1 MTVNYLNMVQGGR
14 ENSRRKLE
22 SGGVCMPYLRF
33 LRDAANS
40 DGGGR
45 DYRVLVLSFDP
56 QDTHRR
62 KWQRN
67 LLGDGIFG
75 GVRLAIRTTSVTSDR
90 KGAGNLCLIRKSL

>member
-1 MTVNYLNMVQGGR
+1 MGEVKAGTVVARGMYIGNTNIGTDDGQLPKYGARGR

-67 LLGDGIFG
+67 LLG
-75 GVRLAIRTTSVTSDR
+75 
-90 KGAGNLCLIRKSL
+90 

>member
-1 MTVNYLNMVQGGR
+1 MSKIGKWWHLHALP
-14 ENSRRKLE
+14 S
-22 SGGVCMPYLRF
+22 S

-67 LLGDGIFG
+67 LLG
-75 GVRLAIRTTSVTSDR
+75 
-90 KGAGNLCLIRKSL
+90 